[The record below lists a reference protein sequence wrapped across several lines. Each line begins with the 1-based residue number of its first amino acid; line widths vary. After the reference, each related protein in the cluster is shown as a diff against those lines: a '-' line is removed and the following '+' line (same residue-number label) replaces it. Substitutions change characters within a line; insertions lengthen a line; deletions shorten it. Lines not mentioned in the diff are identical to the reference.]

1 MIADYGS
8 DGRLPGDW
16 STCVK
21 SGDLAAIAVPTDFL
35 GVNYYNRAVLRSET
49 LPEKDNLPRTNAL
62 APESEWTD
70 MGWEVFPE
78 GLYRTLA
85 WLHLAYAPGPLYV
98 TENGASYADGPGP
111 DGRVRDERRR
121 RFVQE
126 HLRAARRALDA
137 GVPLA
142 GYFVWSL
149 LDNFE
154 WERGYDQRF
163 GIVWTDYATQQRIPK
178 DSARWYGRVIAAG
191 SPDVD

>member
-1 MIADYGS
+1 MIADYAS
-8 DGRLPGDW
+8 DERLPRDW
-16 STCVK
+16 GACVRP
-21 SGDLAAIAVPTDFL
+21 GDLAAIAVSTDFL
-35 GVNYYNRAVLRSET
+35 GVNYYHRAVLRSESV
-49 LPEKDNLPRTNAL
+49 PERDNLPRTVVV

-70 MGWEVFPE
+70 MGWEVYPE
-78 GLYRTLA
+78 GLFRTLSRV
-85 WLHLAYAPGPLYV
+85 HFAYAPGPLYV
-98 TENGASYADGPGP
+98 TENGASYADVPGP

-126 HLRAARRALDA
+126 HLRAARRALAA

-163 GIVWTDYATQQRIPK
+163 GIVWTDYATQKRIPK
-178 DSARWYGRVIAAG
+178 ESARWYGRVIAAG
-191 SPDVD
+191 SCEVD